1 MSPTL
6 ESILGQFDFWRE
18 AKMPSPLTPSN
29 GIRVVVGCGTSYNLA
44 LAVASAMNARGIH
57 AIGVPAGEWTTRPN
71 SYLAE
76 GTKVTEV
83 IALSRSG
90 ETTETVQATI
100 ASNARGQKTIGITC
114 APGSALSSAAETTIE
129 FATHASEGIVMTS
142 SASLMLLAGYALA
155 GLTIDDALAT
165 QAEAA
170 LQSLDAIPVDAY
182 SKRTHF
188 VFLGGGANYGI
199 ALEGALKLQEMAIC
213 YTQGF
218 HPGEY
223 RHGPVSLVDE
233 RTVVVM
239 LYHTDTHTEEAL
251 LVKELQEKGAWVL
264 GLGGPGDASVDVVSH
279 GDLSGAEILP
289 ALQLLGERYAVAQG
303 IDTTSPR
310 HLTKVVMLDS
320 E

>member
-6 ESILGQFDFWRE
+6 ESITGQFDFWRAAE
-18 AKMPSPLTPSN
+18 MPSQLSPSS
-29 GIRVVVGCGTSYNLA
+29 GVRVIVGCGTSYNLA
-44 LAVASAMNARGIH
+44 LAVASSMNSNGLR
-57 AIGVPAGEWTTRPN
+57 AIGVPAGEWTIRPEA
-71 SYLAE
+71 YLAKGSE
-76 GTKVTEV
+76 VAEV

-90 ETTETVQATI
+90 ETTETVQAAI
-100 ASNARGQKTIGITC
+100 ASAKRGYKTIGITC
-114 APGSALSSAAETTIE
+114 APGSALSAASAVAIE

-155 GLTIDDALAT
+155 GLTIDDALAMR
-165 QAEAA
+165 AEATLNA
-170 LQSLDAIPVDAY
+170 LDAVPVESY

-188 VFLGGGANYGI
+188 VFLGGGANYGVS
-199 ALEGALKLQEMAIC
+199 LEGALKLQEMAIC

-233 RTVVVM
+233 RTAVVM
-239 LYHTDTHTEEAL
+239 LYHSDTQAEEAL

-264 GLGGPGDASVDVVSH
+264 GLGGPGDVSLPVASA
-279 GDLSGAEILP
+279 GDLAGAEVLP
-289 ALQLLGERYAVAQG
+289 ALQLLGELYAVAQG
-303 IDTTSPR
+303 IDTSSPR
-310 HLTKVVMLDS
+310 HLTKVVMLES